1 MARVT
6 GPFYSLSAS
15 GSIGKALTAA
25 TWKGIAYMREWFK
38 PQNPNTEQQQWIRG
52 IFVHAVDGWQGLD
65 AAGKTLWDVAVLTIG
80 KTMSGF
86 NFYMSEYIDDMKV
99 GDTPSDTPPA

>member
-15 GSIGKALTAA
+15 GSIAKALTAA
-25 TWKGIAYMREWFK
+25 TWKGIAYIREWFR
-38 PQNPNTEQQQWIRG
+38 PQNPNSSEQQWIRG
-52 IFVHAVDGWQGLD
+52 IFIHGVDGWQGLSD
-65 AAGKTLWDVAVLTIG
+65 GQKSAWDTAVLSTG

-86 NFYMSEYIDDMKV
+86 NYYMSEYIDAMKD
-99 GDTPSDTPPA
+99 GETPSDTPPS